1 MSYAYMKNCF
11 RAASK
16 GSRRAGVRLSLDLTP
31 RPHNAKTGGRS
42 SGGCQLGEGR
52 RQHISWWRWRGW
64 GGGGG
69 VFRITIYLDY
79 IFTDSEDA
87 QKEDE
92 MQTELSMEDL
102 KEAFRW
108 IWGIRFQSW
117 HIDWIYFWLK
127 IVWWS
132 GARIHHCH
140 PIPGEKW
147 RSTHN
152 FAEHNV
158 WRVCILANLHRV
170 GHFDIKFDTF
180 VP

>member
-1 MSYAYMKNCF
+1 MP
-11 RAASK
+11 
-16 GSRRAGVRLSLDLTP
+16 RLEADLAEDV
-31 RPHNAKTGGRS
+31 NLEKEGGNTYPD
-42 SGGCQLGEGR
+42 GDGEGEEEEE
-52 RQHISWWRWRGW
+52 SLELLST
-64 GGGGG
+64 
-69 VFRITIYLDY
+69 VDY

-108 IWGIRFQSW
+108 IWGTRFQSW

-158 WRVCILANLHRV
+158 LTVCILANLHRV
-170 GHFDIKFDTF
+170 GTLT
-180 VP
+180 